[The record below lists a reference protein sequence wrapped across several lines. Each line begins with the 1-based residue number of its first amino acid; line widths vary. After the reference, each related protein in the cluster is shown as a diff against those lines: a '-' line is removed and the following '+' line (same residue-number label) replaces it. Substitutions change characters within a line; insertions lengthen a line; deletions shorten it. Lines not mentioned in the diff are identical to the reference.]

1 MIEQNK
7 KLKKQVLQL
16 VQQMN
21 QIVSKT
27 QKKKKYGINIE
38 EDLEGISEVQRLEA
52 KKQEIRI
59 MELKNQ
65 IFGVKKE
72 N

>member
-7 KLKKQVLQL
+7 KLKKQVLEL

-21 QIVSKT
+21 EIVRS

-38 EDLEGISEVQRLEA
+38 EDLDSQAEVIRL
-52 KKQEIRI
+52 
-59 MELKNQ
+59 
-65 IFGVKKE
+65 
-72 N
+72 